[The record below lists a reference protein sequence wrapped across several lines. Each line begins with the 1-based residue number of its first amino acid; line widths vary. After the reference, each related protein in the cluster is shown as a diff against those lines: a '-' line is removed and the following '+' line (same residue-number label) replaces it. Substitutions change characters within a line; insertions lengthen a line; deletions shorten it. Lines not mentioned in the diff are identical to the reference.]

1 MAGSSD
7 WITIDGS
14 QGEGGGQILRTSLA
28 LSMITGKAVHF
39 ERIRANRSKPGLQRQ
54 HLTAVLAAARVC
66 KAKVDGAHLHS
77 ADLWFKPGPIK
88 PGPYEIDIGSA
99 GSTTLVLQ
107 TILPALLT
115 ADEPSQ
121 IQIVGGTHNPNAP
134 PVDFLQHSFLGV
146 LRRHMQADVEL
157 TLDRYGFY
165 PRGGGKISV
174 RVEPKP
180 LAKMSLVQRGSVH
193 RCRAIAVV
201 SGGLPRSIAERELS
215 VVKQRLDWQ
224 DERLRVEELPSEFGP
239 GNFITLHVEGEHVHE
254 VFVGFGQ
261 RGVRAEDVA
270 AQAVRQA
277 EPYLASDVPVG
288 EHLADQLLLPMAL
301 AGAGSFATLPLSS
314 HAETNI
320 LTIQRFINVGF
331 AVEPFGDGGV
341 QVTASRSD

>member
-1 MAGSSD
+1 MVGSSD

-39 ERIRANRSKPGLQRQ
+39 ERIRANRSKPGLRRQ
-54 HLTAVLAAARVC
+54 HLTAVLAATRIC

-121 IQIVGGTHNPNAP
+121 IQIIGGTHNPNAP

-146 LRRHMQADVEL
+146 LRQHMQADVEL

-174 RVEPKP
+174 SIAPKP
-180 LAKMSLVQRGSVH
+180 LEKMSLLHRGRVH

-201 SGGLPRSIAERELS
+201 SGGLPRSIAERELW
-215 VVKQRLDWQ
+215 VVKQHLDWSDRQ
-224 DERLRVEELPSEFGP
+224 LHIDELPAEFGP
-239 GNFITLHVEGEHVHE
+239 GNFITLHAEGEHVHE

-301 AGAGSFATLPLSS
+301 AGEGSFATLPLSS

-320 LTIQRFINVGF
+320 HTIQRFIDVRLE
-331 AVEPFGDGGV
+331 VEPLDEGRV
-341 QVTASRSD
+341 QVTARRAN